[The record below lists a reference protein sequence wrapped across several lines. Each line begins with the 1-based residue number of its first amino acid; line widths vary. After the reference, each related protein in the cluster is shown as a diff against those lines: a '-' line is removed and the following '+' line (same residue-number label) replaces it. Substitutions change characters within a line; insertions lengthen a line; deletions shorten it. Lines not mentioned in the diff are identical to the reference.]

1 VAIPGVVRALYEKAG
16 VIQQHCVAYS
26 RTSSTPPPSKEDS
39 DTLERGTTT
48 YSTPTGDDAV
58 T

>member
-1 VAIPGVVRALYEKAG
+1 MTLCRPLSYLHA
-16 VIQQHCVAYS
+16 
-26 RTSSTPPPSKEDS
+26 TPSKEDGG
-39 DTLERGTTT
+39 TLKRGTTT